1 MPKKRIYIVAE
12 IGINHNGD
20 IGICKDLIN
29 AAKSAGCD
37 AIKLQKRSID
47 KVYSADFLNS
57 PRNSPWGI
65 TQRDQKE
72 GLEFNLDQYQ
82 EIDQY
87 CKSIDIE
94 WFASAWDKD
103 SQMFLRQF
111 DLRLNKVASAM
122 IVNHDLL
129 HSIAEEKKHTFIS
142 TGMSNYAQI
151 DSAVKIFKDKRLP
164 FRANA
169 YRIYLSNEG

>member
-87 CKSIDIE
+87 CKSTMNGSPQLGI
-94 WFASAWDKD
+94 K
-103 SQMFLRQF
+103 
-111 DLRLNKVASAM
+111 
-122 IVNHDLL
+122 
-129 HSIAEEKKHTFIS
+129 T
-142 TGMSNYAQI
+142 
-151 DSAVKIFKDKRLP
+151 VKCFYDNLIC
-164 FRANA
+164 
-169 YRIYLSNEG
+169 G